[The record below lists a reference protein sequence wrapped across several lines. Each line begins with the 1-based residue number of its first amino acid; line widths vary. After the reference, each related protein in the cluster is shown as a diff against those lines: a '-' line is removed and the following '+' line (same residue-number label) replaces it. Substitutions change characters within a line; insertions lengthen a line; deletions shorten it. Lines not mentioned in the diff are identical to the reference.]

1 METEIPTLPSSIQ
14 RSISPKINDYR
25 ISFEEMRKL
34 FSKCEENFR
43 TYIEKKKLFAES
55 EAQNERVNN
64 KNRMNTTTSD
74 KEKLIQSGK
83 MVKNQG
89 AGLKEAN
96 KIATD
101 TEQIVYSVQNELKKN
116 KESLQRTLKTVNFFL
131 KKRFFIIFTLEQ
143 RD

>member
-25 ISFEEMRKL
+25 ISFEEMRKIV
-34 FSKCEENFR
+34 SKCEENFLN
-43 TYIEKKKLFAES
+43 YIMKKKLFAES
-55 EAQNERVNN
+55 EAQNERMNN
-64 KNRMNTTTSD
+64 KNRMNTATSY
-74 KEKLIQSGK
+74 KEKLTQAGK

-89 AGLKEAN
+89 EGLKEAN

-116 KESLQRTLKTVNFFL
+116 KESLQRSLKTVKYFL
-131 KKRFFIIFTLEQ
+131 NR
-143 RD
+143 